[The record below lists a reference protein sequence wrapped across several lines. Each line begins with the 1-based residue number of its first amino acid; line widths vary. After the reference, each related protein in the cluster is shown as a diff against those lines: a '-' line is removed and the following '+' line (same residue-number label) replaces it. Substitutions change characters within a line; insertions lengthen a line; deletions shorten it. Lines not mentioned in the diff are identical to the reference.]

1 MANSVV
7 ATAFGGPEVLTV
19 IDDQVPAPGPGEVQ
33 VELRAAGVNPFDY
46 KSYSGAFGSDPGTL
60 PVRPGLEGA
69 GVVVAVGDG
78 AAGPAGPLSVG
89 DEVIV
94 NPGKGSYTQLLNL
107 DAGDVLPKPPSLSW
121 EQAAGLLV
129 TGTTAVDALTTA
141 QITSG
146 DTLLVHGA
154 AGAVGAM
161 AVQLAVARGAT
172 VIGTARESKHDYL
185 RGLGAVP
192 VAYGDGLLDR
202 VRAAAPNGVDAAFD
216 TAGTDEAV
224 DASLALVPDRNRI
237 VTIVAFGRAA
247 QDGFPAIGGGSPE
260 SARIRQEARS
270 ELVELAGRG
279 QLDVLVAKTFPLEA
293 AAQAHTELQSPH
305 PSGKFVLLP

>member
-7 ATAFGGPEVLTV
+7 ATAFGGPDVLTV
-19 IDDQVPAPGPGEVQ
+19 IDEQVPAPGPGEVQ
-33 VELRAAGVNPFDY
+33 VELRAVGVNPFDY
-46 KSYSGAFGSDPGTL
+46 KSYSGAFGSDPASL

-69 GVVVAVGDG
+69 GVVVAVGEG
-78 AAGPAGPLSVG
+78 AAGPAGPLAVG

-94 NPGKGSYTQLLNL
+94 HPGKGSYTQLLNI
-107 DAGDVLPKPPSLSW
+107 DAGDALPKPPSLPW
-121 EQAAGLLV
+121 EQAAGLLA

-141 QITSG
+141 QVTSS
-146 DTLLVHGA
+146 DTLLIHGA
-154 AGAVGAM
+154 AGAVGAL

-185 RGLGAVP
+185 RSLGAVP

-224 DASLALVPDRNRI
+224 DASLALVADRGRI

-270 ELVELAGRG
+270 ELIELAGRG